1 MKKMHSELSPLM
13 AWIALRIVST
23 YSKFQVNIF
32 CNKGDITKYQFLHNN
47 ANTKAT
53 AIPWVFLENSRTTN
67 VDFSKLK
74 AY

>member
-1 MKKMHSELSPLM
+1 MHFELSPLM

-32 CNKGDITKYQFLHNN
+32 CNKGDITKYQFLHDN
-47 ANTKAT
+47 AKAT
-53 AIPWVFLENSRTTN
+53 AIPWVFLENSQATN